1 MNTTD
6 AVPLALGSA
15 AVGGLIMLLLSR
27 LFRLCCS
34 GGRRSGVVSSSSLP
48 SHVEPLLVNG
58 QVEAGRT
65 KITPTNNSLQP
76 LEVRPEYSNLI
87 TLSLFVVSAS
97 SVLVGG
103 SYVLIKYHDAIWKS
117 GFVAALLIGGVAFA
131 LRTAT
136 LWFIRNVVVRR
147 FYTTMQ
153 LSREN
158 KESTPVL
165 EWFKVWLPRYMKER
179 KLMFNNVA
187 PLFRKKDGTTF
198 FTYFQDTRNSDQF
211 ALSLWIMPGTHSFT
225 YVSPK
230 DGSRSHVVMHYYT
243 KGEMKKTGWNNEL
256 VAQEYVDLY
265 IFDPLHTRLPHFLEM
280 LHLAQNSFGQKD
292 EGALRFQRWNDWKEM
307 WESRGADEP
316 ITTNFR
322 SLVFYEERL
331 LSRVYEEVE
340 AFLATP
346 ADALLAAGLP
356 LKLGFLLHGP
366 PVSEPASHVLCKSR
380 GSFGLAASLAA
391 RAVSFLSCLAF
402 SVRSPRR
409 GLACALLRRAP
420 ARRIWC
426 DISQRA
432 TTSTSTSSI

>member
-1 MNTTD
+1 MMNTAD

-34 GGRRSGVVSSSSLP
+34 GSRRSGFVSSSSLP

-158 KESTPVL
+158 KESTPGV
-165 EWFKVWLPRYMKER
+165 
-179 KLMFNNVA
+179 
-187 PLFRKKDGTTF
+187 T
-198 FTYFQDTRNSDQF
+198 
-211 ALSLWIMPGTHSFT
+211 
-225 YVSPK
+225 
-230 DGSRSHVVMHYYT
+230 
-243 KGEMKKTGWNNEL
+243 
-256 VAQEYVDLY
+256 
-265 IFDPLHTRLPHFLEM
+265 
-280 LHLAQNSFGQKD
+280 
-292 EGALRFQRWNDWKEM
+292 
-307 WESRGADEP
+307 
-316 ITTNFR
+316 
-322 SLVFYEERL
+322 
-331 LSRVYEEVE
+331 
-340 AFLATP
+340 
-346 ADALLAAGLP
+346 
-356 LKLGFLLHGP
+356 
-366 PVSEPASHVLCKSR
+366 
-380 GSFGLAASLAA
+380 
-391 RAVSFLSCLAF
+391 
-402 SVRSPRR
+402 
-409 GLACALLRRAP
+409 
-420 ARRIWC
+420 
-426 DISQRA
+426 
-432 TTSTSTSSI
+432 